1 MERVYFPKNTSGHEN
16 FSMQSRYSSGPSGNI
31 KTNHLWMKPVLS
43 KLSIVVVVLLFAAC
57 KGNDQN
63 SGLKNVTG
71 RPGELFVVATDE
83 IWDGTV
89 DSVFRQYLGQPQAAL
104 PQAEPIFDVMQVP
117 PSAFTGV
124 FKSSRSLLLV
134 YVGSDIDSSSVM
146 FSRDKYAFPQALV
159 SISARDK
166 AELLKLFTSSSDK
179 IIGFF
184 MKAERERLQLN
195 YAKLHEK
202 EILVKANELFDVSI
216 NVAPGFKIAKTDSNF
231 LWARYETPE
240 ISQGIIIYSYPYTSD
255 SAFTASYITEHRN
268 TILKKHIPGP
278 TPGSYM
284 STETQFPLLLNSIK
298 KDGNYAVEV
307 RGLWQVEN
315 DFMGGPFVSLSILD
329 VLKRRVVTVEGFVY
343 APANKKRNLLQQ
355 VEAMAYSL
363 KFDKQK
369 DMDKLNVQV
378 Q

>member
-16 FSMQSRYSSGPSGNI
+16 FSMQSRYSSDPSGNL

-43 KLSIVVVVLLFAAC
+43 KLSIVVIVLLFAAC
-57 KGNDQN
+57 KGNDQS

-104 PQAEPIFDVMQVP
+104 PQVEPIFDVMQVP